1 MDVLKKQWKTIV
13 LYQFWILSTLV
24 LITTAAVFYL
34 SSSSLTALI
43 AKRSTALK
51 ASVDQINGIKN
62 AASTHPNSYSH
73 VQMDKAVA
81 ELQTDI
87 IRAWDFQFKRQ
98 EPLMRWPRA
107 AFNGDITHEIFSTL
121 RPVEKFIDF
130 PLPPRLPA
138 PYDRIT
144 KNDREVY
151 KNYIGPEFA
160 EVSKIIG
167 TEWLAKLSSSSAA
180 SAYGSGE
187 GGMSGMGGGGK
198 GMSGAGMGGMEGSS
212 GGGYGGGYG
221 GSGMAGTTSASKDL
235 VRWPVASQQTLLQ
248 NVVPWYS
255 KMQPP
260 SILDIYYTQED
271 MWLLTG
277 IMEIIKKAN
286 SGARENF
293 QTVVREVEWIRMGKH
308 ASRSAGVLT
317 KAASAGGASMYGGME
332 GGASDGG
339 MGDKGMGG
347 MAEMENSS
355 EGGFGGDM
363 YGGKMGGGDGS
374 EPASMDP
381 ADGRYISFAAESVFQ
396 PRKGEELRTAIR
408 EVSASNAVDAVVK
421 RVPIRLRL
429 KVDPS
434 RLSRLISA
442 CGSAELRLEVYQV
455 RWNTDPAPAVGMG
468 GGGGM
473 SGYEGGG
480 SKGGMGSSMGMPGG
494 SDMGGGDGY
503 GSGGSS
509 GYGGGGGYG
518 MGASAASPAQEELAE
533 ISVEIFGLIYLYN
546 PVNIHSLGTE
556 TLGEKTD
563 SAAAT
568 STPNVATPNATLPN
582 ATVPNV
588 NAPNVVAPAGS
599 NPETTP
605 DSKQPAAPNAPATEV
620 PALPGNQAA
629 AGAVGNA
636 SN

>member
-24 LITTAAVFYL
+24 LISSALVFFL
-34 SSSSLTALI
+34 SSGSLSALI
-43 AKRSTALK
+43 AKRSSALK
-51 ASVDQINGIKN
+51 ASVEQINGIKN
-62 AASTHPNSYSH
+62 AASTHPNTFSH

-87 IRAWDFQFKRQ
+87 IRAWEFQFKRQ
-98 EPLMRWPRA
+98 EPLMKWPRA
-107 AFNGDITHEIFSTL
+107 AFYADTTHEIFSTL

-144 KNDREVY
+144 KNDREIY

-167 TEWLAKLSSSSAA
+167 TEWLAKLSTTNAA
-180 SAYGSGE
+180 SAYGSGD
-187 GGMSGMGGGGK
+187 GMGSGMSGGSK

-212 GGGYGGGYG
+212 GGGYGG
-221 GSGMAGTTSASKDL
+221 SGIATTASASKDL
-235 VRWPVASQQTLLQ
+235 VRWPVTSQQTLLQ

-286 SGARENF
+286 GGARENF

-317 KAASAGGASMYGGME
+317 RAASAAGASMYGGME
-332 GGASDGG
+332 GGDSDGG
-339 MGDKGMGG
+339 MGGMGGKGMGG
-347 MAEMENSS
+347 MPEMENSG
-355 EGGFGGDM
+355 EGGSMGDM
-363 YGGKMGGGDGS
+363 YGGKMGGDGA
-374 EPASMDP
+374 EATPIDP

-408 EVSASNAVDAVVK
+408 EVSSSNAVDAVVK
-421 RVPIRLRL
+421 RVPIRMRL

-455 RWNTDPAPAVGMG
+455 RWNTDPAPAVGL

-473 SGYEGGG
+473 SGYDGGGG
-480 SKGGMGSSMGMPGG
+480 SKGAMGSGMGMPGG
-494 SDMGGGDGY
+494 DMGGDGY

-509 GYGGGGGYG
+509 GYGSGGYG
-518 MGASAASPAQEELAE
+518 AGAGAVFAAQDELAE

-546 PVNIHSLGTE
+546 PVSIHSLGTE
-556 TLGEKTD
+556 MLGDKAD
-563 SAAAT
+563 SAAAI
-568 STPNVATPNATLPN
+568 ATPNKAAPN
-582 ATVPNV
+582 ATVPI
-588 NAPNVVAPAGS
+588 NAPNVSPVGS
-599 NPETTP
+599 NPDATTNV
-605 DSKQPAAPNAPATEV
+605 DQPSAPSAPASEV
-620 PALPGNQAA
+620 PVLPSNPPAG
-629 AGAVGNA
+629 GAVGNA

>member
-24 LITTAAVFYL
+24 FIASALVFFL
-34 SSSSLTALI
+34 SSGSLSALI
-43 AKRSTALK
+43 AKRSSALK
-51 ASVDQINGIKN
+51 ASVEQINGIKN
-62 AASTHPNSYSH
+62 AASTHPNTFSH

-87 IRAWDFQFKRQ
+87 IRAWEFQFKRQ
-98 EPLMRWPRA
+98 EPLMKWPRA
-107 AFNGDITHEIFSTL
+107 AFYADTTHEIFSTL

-144 KNDREVY
+144 KGDREVY
-151 KNYIGPEFA
+151 KNYIGFEFG

-167 TEWLAKLSSSSAA
+167 TEWLAKLSTANVA
-180 SAYGSGE
+180 SGYGSGD
-187 GGMSGMGGGGK
+187 GMGSGMSGGGK

-221 GSGMAGTTSASKDL
+221 SSGMGTTVSASKDL
-235 VRWPVASQQTLLQ
+235 VRWPVTSQQTLLQ

-255 KMQPP
+255 KTQPP

-286 SGARENF
+286 GGARENF

-308 ASRSAGVLT
+308 ASRNAGVLT
-317 KAASAGGASMYGGME
+317 RAAAASGASMYGGME
-332 GGASDGG
+332 GGDSDGG
-339 MGDKGMGG
+339 MGGKGMGG
-347 MAEMENSS
+347 MPELENSG
-355 EGGFGGDM
+355 EGGSMGDM
-363 YGGKMGGGDGS
+363 YGGKMGGDGAEAIS
-374 EPASMDP
+374 LDP
-381 ADGRYISFAAESVFQ
+381 ADGRYISFAAESLFQ

-408 EVSASNAVDAVVK
+408 DVSSSNAVDAVVK
-421 RVPIRLRL
+421 RVPIRMRL

-455 RWNTDPAPAVGMG
+455 RWNTDPAPAAGM

-473 SGYEGGG
+473 SGYDGGGGG
-480 SKGGMGSSMGMPGG
+480 SKGGMGSGMGMPGG
-494 SDMGGGDGY
+494 DAGGDGY

-509 GYGGGGGYG
+509 TYGSSGYGA
-518 MGASAASPAQEELAE
+518 GAGAVSAAQDELAE

-556 TLGEKTD
+556 MSGDKAD
-563 SAAAT
+563 PSAAI
-568 STPNVATPNATLPN
+568 STPNKAISN
-582 ATVPNV
+582 ATVPIV
-588 NAPNVVAPAGS
+588 NAPNVVSPVGSDPDVTPNVNQPPAPGAPASEVPVLPS
-599 NPETTP
+599 NP
-605 DSKQPAAPNAPATEV
+605 PAGGT
-620 PALPGNQAA
+620 
-629 AGAVGNA
+629 VGDA